1 MKKLKKTEKKRDLN
15 ILKRYIKFQLMVS
28 IKIKNKTANNKI
40 DIVNDD
46 SNEIDEI
53 DEKQLSIRDNRD
65 TLLNYEN
72 KIEQITDKINDKITD
87 KITDKIDSNTYML
100 KEILS
105 ELKNMRTDI
114 DYIKSEI
121 NNLQKDGKPLIVE
134 VKAEPLNI
142 DDKVV
147 KIALKLNGV
156 LGDMMIFKHYYLKNK
171 MCPIKRVN
179 MRHFEYWANNKWNHD
194 NYGKK
199 IIEIISNNL
208 KMVYV
213 KINNINNYDAE
224 QFVENQTHIY
234 DLTNDK
240 YQKKLLD
247 KIVEAI
253 AST

>member
-40 DIVNDD
+40 DIINDD
-46 SNEIDEI
+46 PNEIDEI

-72 KIEQITDKINDKITD
+72 KIEQITDKITDKITE

-105 ELKNMRTDI
+105 ELKNMREDI
-114 DYIKSEI
+114 DHIKSEI
-121 NNLQKDGKPLIVE
+121 NNLHKDNKPLIVE

-142 DDKVV
+142 DDKIV
-147 KIALKLNGV
+147 KIALKLNGI

-179 MRHFEYWANNKWNHD
+179 TRHFEYWANNKWNHD

-208 KMVYV
+208 KMTYV
-213 KINNINNYDAE
+213 KINNINNYEAE
-224 QFVENQTHIY
+224 QFVENQTHIF
-234 DLTNDK
+234 DLTSDK